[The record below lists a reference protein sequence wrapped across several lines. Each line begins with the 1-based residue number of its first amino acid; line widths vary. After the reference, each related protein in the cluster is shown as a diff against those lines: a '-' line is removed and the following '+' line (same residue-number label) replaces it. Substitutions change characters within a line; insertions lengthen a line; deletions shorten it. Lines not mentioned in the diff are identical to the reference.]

1 MINLSVNERLIERL
15 NRWSVEFNQLDYR
28 GKRRKKDGEICY
40 IKYSLLEFIIQ
51 AYYQTGR
58 RHKSSKDD
66 SYFSVHELRDKLGN
80 EYHKTIRVC
89 FDVSTEW
96 SGGET
101 KIYKIKDDVR
111 KICNEIFIDDIQS
124 TWIINKGGKRIKTF
138 RSNAVNKWINRE
150 KKLKSKMGNALFS
163 VNVDVNRDNI
173 LMGNKIYRSLYEY
186 KFYNIAMSDNV
197 KSLLNTLG
205 IRYKGKGSLN
215 HRQIEDRMKKVANL
229 QYIIGLKHSPGN
241 TVTQLYN
248 EKMSGRLYNEG
259 AMGLQTLPKDIRY
272 LCMGGL
278 GYYEYDIVNCHYELY
293 RQLLRMYGRNS
304 YYSINEYCDGPTEM
318 RDKIANELQISTK
331 PLKVLL
337 LSIING
343 ASKSLRNHK
352 RLNKS
357 GTNTYIVQNKIIKK
371 FIDYCGNEKDG
382 NALAKEFVNNKRV
395 SALFDDCENS
405 WDWLEKQLVYVG
417 NKSKKNNRYKLM
429 NPYGLG
435 LPYYNVLK
443 GKKANRKFKG
453 QLVSH
458 ILQGCESML
467 LSFVIDKDGE
477 DFIMPHHDGW
487 ISRVKIDK
495 TEYEDMLHK
504 ESMKMLCDYDGID
517 DGFRVKIVSRKLDN
531 LTQLKLNI

>member
-229 QYIIGLKHSPGN
+229 QYIIG
-241 TVTQLYN
+241 
-248 EKMSGRLYNEG
+248 
-259 AMGLQTLPKDIRY
+259 
-272 LCMGGL
+272 
-278 GYYEYDIVNCHYELY
+278 
-293 RQLLRMYGRNS
+293 
-304 YYSINEYCDGPTEM
+304 
-318 RDKIANELQISTK
+318 
-331 PLKVLL
+331 
-337 LSIING
+337 
-343 ASKSLRNHK
+343 
-352 RLNKS
+352 
-357 GTNTYIVQNKIIKK
+357 
-371 FIDYCGNEKDG
+371 
-382 NALAKEFVNNKRV
+382 
-395 SALFDDCENS
+395 
-405 WDWLEKQLVYVG
+405 
-417 NKSKKNNRYKLM
+417 
-429 NPYGLG
+429 
-435 LPYYNVLK
+435 
-443 GKKANRKFKG
+443 
-453 QLVSH
+453 
-458 ILQGCESML
+458 
-467 LSFVIDKDGE
+467 
-477 DFIMPHHDGW
+477 
-487 ISRVKIDK
+487 
-495 TEYEDMLHK
+495 
-504 ESMKMLCDYDGID
+504 
-517 DGFRVKIVSRKLDN
+517 
-531 LTQLKLNI
+531 